1 MPKPEKSPWKPL
13 LAYSTNV
20 HRGESLPDIYR
31 FLERY
36 TLPVKKRVFGAS
48 AAGLELRLGIGSARQ
63 LRNPGPREELKSYL
77 AQSGLVLFSINA
89 YPLRNFHARR
99 VKEQVFS
106 PSWTEAERSRWT
118 NTIAEIFAGLLPD
131 GPGGVLGTI
140 STLGGTFRR
149 IGHGPTTFRKLAAN
163 YLKTV
168 EALAR
173 LEEEQGKTILLA
185 VEPEPDTTFETG
197 KDVIEFFET
206 YLLPAGR
213 AAWRQKGIS
222 PPRIEARLRKFFTVN
237 VDTCHFSVLFQDPV
251 ENLRELWRA
260 GIEVGKVHVTSA
272 ISLRNP
278 HRSREA
284 YAEFRGMNE
293 PRYFHQFCGRNRTGE
308 VVWRDLDLDRLPR
321 RLEREKHPDVAE
333 LRSHYHVPL
342 YLKKWRR
349 LETTRE
355 ETRAAVL
362 EVART
367 RRTSHLV
374 IETYTWPILA
384 REERLVGG
392 IAREFSWLLEVLGSS
407 GRGAGERPE
416 RAQSP
421 RTPGTPARPGSGR
434 SPPRETEAA
443 GSDRR

>member
-1 MPKPEKSPWKPL
+1 MPKPQTSPWKPL

-20 HRGESLPDIYR
+20 HRGETLSEVYH
-31 FLERY
+31 FLKHY
-36 TLPVKKRVFGAS
+36 TLPVTKRVFGSAS
-48 AAGLELRLGIGSARQ
+48 AGLELRLGIGSARE
-63 LRNPGPREELKSYL
+63 LRSPASREALKSYL
-77 AQSGLVLFSINA
+77 VESGLVLFSINA
-89 YPLRNFHARR
+89 YPLLNFHARR
-99 VKEQVFS
+99 VKEQVFC
-106 PSWTEAERSRWT
+106 PSWAEAERSRWT
-118 NTIAEIFAGLLPD
+118 NTIAEIFASLLPD
-131 GPGGVLGTI
+131 GIVGTI

-149 IGHGPTTFRKLAAN
+149 IGHGPTTFRKLAGN

-168 EALAR
+168 KALAR
-173 LEEEQGKTILLA
+173 LEAESGKTILLA
-185 VEPEPDTTFETG
+185 VEPEPDTTFETS
-197 KDVIEFFET
+197 KDVIEFFES

-213 AAWRQKGIS
+213 AALGAEGIS
-222 PPRIEARLRKFFTVN
+222 PSRAEETMRRFFTVN

-251 ENLRELWRA
+251 GSLRELWRA

-278 HRSREA
+278 FRSREA
-284 YAEFRGMNE
+284 YAELRGMNE
-293 PRYFHQFCGRNRTGE
+293 PRYFHQFCGRNLTGE
-308 VVWRDLDLDRLPR
+308 IVWRDLDLDRLPR
-321 RLEREKHPDVAE
+321 RLERGRHPDVAE

-349 LETTRE
+349 LDTTRE

-384 REERLVGG
+384 REERLIGG

-407 GRGAGERPE
+407 RTGAGE
-416 RAQSP
+416 
-421 RTPGTPARPGSGR
+421 TT
-434 SPPRETEAA
+434 
-443 GSDRR
+443 